1 MTQVYVDMDMQRQ
14 IHANLV
20 EREVHQHRFRGAS
33 QYHAKRGEFVDWIKI
48 VAEKFR
54 LRETSAASA
63 IAYLDRAM
71 DFYEDRIRFF
81 DLQLL
86 AMACLMVGA
95 KMEEQEPDIPVLSS
109 VIKTAG
115 LTCTVEQLSQ
125 AELKLLKAWEWNVCV
140 VTPNHFVE
148 LYARESALDDMV
160 TGRMQALQHI
170 ERITEYAIEAC
181 RLACRDDAM
190 QLFRPSVLAT
200 AAVICARTILEAV
213 PHLPPSLMAISGWG
227 YSQASDTSADLGMC
241 CKRLLGLCS
250 NMDSLPA
257 SSPMAQHAETMEGIQ
272 RSLFPEGIGE
282 PIRFPLADLS
292 LNDAGKAASS
302 TSKAKGSSS
311 SSSSGGVGAKSVGGG
326 GGISSLSKKDQAKV
340 AEVAAAAAAAGGS
353 VEPGATFGPR
363 PKADGS
369 LVQMFPVMTW

>member
-1 MTQVYVDMDMQRQ
+1 MTQVFVDMDMQRQ
-14 IHANLV
+14 IHTNLV
-20 EREVHQHRFRGAS
+20 EREVHQHRFRGVS

-54 LRETSAASA
+54 LRETSGASA
-63 IAYLDRAM
+63 ISYLDRAM

-81 DLQLL
+81 DLQLM

-115 LTCTVEQLSQ
+115 LTCSVAQLSL

-160 TGRMQALQHI
+160 TGRQQALQHI
-170 ERITEYAIEAC
+170 ERITEYAVEGC

-227 YSQASDTSADLGMC
+227 YSQSADTSADLGVC

-250 NMDSLPA
+250 NMAALPA

-272 RSLFPEGIGE
+272 RSLFPDGLGD

-292 LNDAGKAASS
+292 LDG
-302 TSKAKGSSS
+302 GSSS
-311 SSSSGGVGAKSVGGG
+311 KAMVGSSGGGGSAANMSREVGR
-326 GGISSLSKKDQAKV
+326 
-340 AEVAAAAAAAGGS
+340 EAAAAKKQQAKAKAKAATAAADGGG
-353 VEPGATFGPR
+353 VNVAAGATFGPR
-363 PKADGS
+363 PNKADGS